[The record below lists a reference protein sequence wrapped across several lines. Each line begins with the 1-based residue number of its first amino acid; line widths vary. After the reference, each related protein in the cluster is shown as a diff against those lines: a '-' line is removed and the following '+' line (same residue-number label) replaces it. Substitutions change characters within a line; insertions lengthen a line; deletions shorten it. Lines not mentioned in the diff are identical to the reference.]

1 MKTLQSLSPRL
12 GALLLAVILLV
23 GGLPPAGAQG
33 PVADAQ
39 VVTTYLNMRAAPNEN
54 APIVQRLANGTL
66 LSARGRT
73 EDGVWLLAATPANVT
88 GWVKMSWLALR
99 LDLDINSLP
108 VSGETVAV
116 AAPIVAAPETVDATF
131 DPGSYGATATIVTR
145 VNIRSGPGTE
155 HRRLG
160 TLALGVQIGLK
171 GRDASGLWAYGTTN
185 TGITGWVVARYTDAS
200 PAALESLPVLDA
212 TAPSGVTAAAA
223 AAAREMAPAAQAQ
236 TSGAGASPAA
246 VPPPVANPS
255 PSGSFMLGGQ
265 VADFSQQG
273 WMQAAGMT
281 WVKRQITY
289 NNGADPGGQAG
300 LIADAHN
307 RGFRILLSIKGHAY
321 ELGSDPN
328 YINNFAGY
336 LGGLARLGADA
347 IEVWNEQNI
356 DREWPTGRI
365 DPGWYTQMLAAA
377 YNAIKSNNGSTLVI
391 SGAPSPT
398 GAEGWFGT
406 DRVWN
411 DDRYI
416 RGMAAAG
423 AASYMDCVG
432 VHYNAGATAPG
443 QSSGHPGG
451 GHYSWYYTSM
461 VNLYWGAFG
470 GRRPLCF
477 TEIGYLSGEGYGPVP
492 GGFSW
497 AANVTVA
504 QQAQWLADAARMARN
519 SGKVRLFI
527 VWNVDF
533 TGRWGE
539 DPQGGYA
546 IVRPGGD
553 CPACR
558 ALAGIW

>member
-1 MKTLQSLSPRL
+1 MKSLQFLLPRL
-12 GALLLAVILLV
+12 GALALVVTLLV
-23 GGLPPAGAQG
+23 TLLPPVEAQG

-39 VVTTYLNMRAAPNEN
+39 VVTTYLNMRAAPDES
-54 APIVQRLANGTL
+54 APIVQRLTNGTL
-66 LSARGRT
+66 LTLRGRT
-73 EDGVWLLAATPANVT
+73 EDGVWLLAATSANVT
-88 GWVKMSWLALR
+88 GWVKASWLALR
-99 LDLDINSLP
+99 LDLNINSLP
-108 VSGETVAV
+108 ISGETVAV
-116 AAPIVAAPETVDATF
+116 SAPASAPGNASLGAAF
-131 DPGSYGATATIVTR
+131 DPGSYGATATVVTR
-145 VNIRSGPGTE
+145 VNIRSGPGTQ

-171 GRDASGLWAYGTTN
+171 GRDASGLWAYGTTS
-185 TGITGWVVARYTDAS
+185 TGITGWVVARYTDVT
-200 PAALESLPVLDA
+200 PAALGSLPVLDA
-212 TAPSGVTAAAA
+212 SAPSGVSAVAAQAA
-223 AAAREMAPAAQAQ
+223 IPAAQAQ
-236 TSGAGASPAA
+236 PAASGAPAA
-246 VPPPVANPS
+246 APPPPVANPA

-281 WVKRQITY
+281 WVKRQVTY

-307 RGFRILLSIKGHAY
+307 RGFRILLSVKGHAN
-321 ELGSDPN
+321 ELASDPN
-328 YINNFAGY
+328 YLNNFAGY

-365 DPGWYTQMLAAA
+365 DPNWYTQMLAAA

-391 SGAPSPT
+391 SGAPAPT
-398 GAEGWFGT
+398 GAEGWFGS

-423 AASYMDCVG
+423 AARYMDCVG

-443 QSSGHPGG
+443 QTSGHPGG
-451 GHYSWYYTSM
+451 GHYSWYYRSM
-461 VNLYWGAFG
+461 VDLYWGAFG
-470 GRRPLCF
+470 GQRPLCF

-504 QQAQWLADAARMARN
+504 QQAQWLAEAARMARN
-519 SGKVRLFI
+519 SGRVRLFI